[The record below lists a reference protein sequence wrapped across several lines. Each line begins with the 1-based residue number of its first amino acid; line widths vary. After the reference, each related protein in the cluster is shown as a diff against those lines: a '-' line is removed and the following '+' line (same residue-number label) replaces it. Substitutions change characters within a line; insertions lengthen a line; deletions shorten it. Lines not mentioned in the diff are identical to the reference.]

1 MNTCANCS
9 SPAVFSYRMS
19 ASQTLLF
26 CVPHVPKSPM
36 VRAGLVNIA
45 SQEEIVRKV
54 AEVANSAKKSK
65 TATVI
70 NSVSDEEVVDS
81 NSNENE
87 PTEEEVNS
95 ESEPGND

>member
-1 MNTCANCS
+1 
-9 SPAVFSYRMS
+9 
-19 ASQTLLF
+19 
-26 CVPHVPKSPM
+26 M